1 MATILLVEDEPDLL
15 FVFRIVLEERGYRVH
30 AARNGKEGLDIASR
44 YLPDLIVTDWNM
56 PEMDGEE
63 LCERL
68 RLSPALASVPIAV
81 VSARYPPL
89 GQKSLWNAFLL
100 KPVDVETLQLTVARL
115 LVGRLSRTSVRQAL
129 SDPAPSRWQPIS
141 WRCWP

>member
-15 FVFRIVLEERGYRVH
+15 FVFQIVLEERGHRVRT
-30 AARNGKEGLDIASR
+30 ARNGKEGLDIASR

-63 LCERL
+63 LCERV
-68 RLSPALASVPIAV
+68 RLSPALASVPVAV
-81 VSARYPPL
+81 LSARYPPAE
-89 GQKSLWNAFLL
+89 KNFLWNAFLL

-115 LVGRLSRTSVRQAL
+115 LVGRLSGTSVKPAL
-129 SDPAPSRWQPIS
+129 CDPAPSRWQPIS